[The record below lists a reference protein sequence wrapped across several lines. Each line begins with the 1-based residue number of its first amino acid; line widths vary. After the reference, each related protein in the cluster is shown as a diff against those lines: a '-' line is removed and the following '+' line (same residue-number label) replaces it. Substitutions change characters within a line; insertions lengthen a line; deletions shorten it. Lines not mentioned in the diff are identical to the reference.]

1 MKIQQIRTPK
11 LGTND
16 STAQLVQWFA
26 EAGSQVSSG
35 AMLCELET
43 TKATLE
49 VVSPGQGFLFPL
61 VEPGSTVEEGL
72 PLAVLTDDENYD
84 VATWSREST
93 AKITGSTLEPTRKAQ
108 LLLERHGLEATDL
121 PAPLGPRLSEADV
134 EAFLREQSSTK
145 NRIGLGLTSRLAIL
159 GGVSGG
165 GALIVIDAARRM
177 SDIVPAAIYD
187 HNPAYK
193 GQHILGVPILGSVED
208 RLDRD
213 YAEGVFDCLVI
224 AFNRDLSARHT
235 LFMDMVE
242 RGYRFINVVDPSVD
256 LRSGVEL
263 GSGNV
268 VLGHSYIGA
277 CSKIGD
283 NNFLSAGVSIEHG
296 NLLGDSCSF
305 GPGVFTSGNV
315 TIGDRVRLGT
325 GIHIEPGLEVGS
337 DAVIGSGQTL
347 VSSVEAGKLLTSR
360 AKG

>member
-1 MKIQQIRTPK
+1 MKTQEIRTPK

-16 STAQLVQWFA
+16 STAQFVQWFV
-26 EAGSQVSSG
+26 EAGNQVSSG
-35 AMLCELET
+35 ALLCELET

-61 VEPGSTVEEGL
+61 VEAGSTVEEGL
-72 PLAVLTDDENYD
+72 PLAVLTDEENYD
-84 VATWSREST
+84 VATWTRKGT
-93 AKITGSTLEPTRKAQ
+93 AENSGSAFEPTRKAQ
-108 LLLERHGLEATDL
+108 ILLEKHGLEASDL
-121 PAPLGPRLSEADV
+121 PTPLGPRLSEADV
-134 EAFLREQSSTK
+134 EAFLRDQSSTK
-145 NRIGLGLTSRLAIL
+145 NRIGFGLTSRLAIL

-165 GALIVIDAARRM
+165 GALIVIDAVRRM
-177 SDIVPAAIYD
+177 SDIVPVAIYD
-187 HNPAYK
+187 QNPAHK
-193 GQHILGVPILGSVED
+193 GHHILGVPILGSVED
-208 RLDRD
+208 CLDRD
-213 YAEGVFDCLVI
+213 YANGVFDCLVI

-235 LFMDMVE
+235 MFTDLVE
-242 RGYRFINVVDPSVD
+242 RAYRFINVVDPSVD

-268 VLGHSYIGA
+268 LLGHSYIGA

-315 TIGDRVRLGT
+315 TIGDRVRFGT

>member
-1 MKIQQIRTPK
+1 MKIQQIWTPK
-11 LGTND
+11 LGAND
-16 STAQLVQWFA
+16 TSGQLVQWFA
-26 EAGSQVSSG
+26 EAGTQVSSG
-35 AMLCELET
+35 ALLCELET

-49 VVSPGQGFLFPL
+49 VVSPGQGFFFPL
-61 VEPGSTVEEGL
+61 FEVGSAVEEGRA
-72 PLAVLTDDENYD
+72 LAVLTDEENFD
-84 VATWSREST
+84 VSAWSREGAIRS
-93 AKITGSTLEPTRKAQ
+93 AGYTLEPTRKAQ
-108 LLLERHGLEATDL
+108 LLLDKHGLEAADL

-134 EAFLREQSSTK
+134 EVFLRDQSSTA
-145 NRIGLGLTSRLAIL
+145 NRIGLGFSPRLAIL

-165 GALIVIDAARRM
+165 GALIVIDAVRRM
-177 SDIVPAAIYD
+177 SDIVPSAIYD
-187 HNPAYK
+187 HNRAYK

-208 RLDRD
+208 CLDRD
-213 YAEGVFDCLVI
+213 YADGVFDCLVI

-235 LFMDMVE
+235 LFVDLVE

-315 TIGDRVRLGT
+315 TIGDRVRFGT

-347 VSSVEAGKLLTSR
+347 ISSIEAGKLLTSR